1 MRLLII
7 LLFSCFT
14 SLLSAQSKDLMVQG
28 VTPSMYVMHT
38 VQPKENWYS
47 VGRLYNI
54 SPKEIAPFN
63 GVTMDKP
70 LAIGEHLKVPLTA
83 ANFSQNGSASPDEIF
98 VPVYHV
104 VQEKEW
110 MYRISTNYNKV
121 PVESLEKWNNI
132 NRDQAKL
139 GTKLIIGYLKVKK
152 DQSALASNN
161 PVVPVQSAPPPAP
174 PVLVPPATPP
184 VVRVEE
190 KKPELVAE
198 KKPEP
203 VAEKKPEPVTE
214 IPEKKEEKKPV
225 ALPPPAEEKKMPEK
239 KVEEYQPVATTV
251 SNNNA
256 NGGFFSQMFEESGK
270 SSSGSAG
277 IFKSTS
283 GWQDGKYYAL
293 MNNVAVGV
301 IVKVTNPAN
310 NKSVFAKVLGQL
322 PEMKESAGLTIR
334 VSDAAAAEL
343 GTSTTRFPLEI
354 KY

>member
-1 MRLLII
+1 
-7 LLFSCFT
+7 
-14 SLLSAQSKDLMVQG
+14 MVQG
-28 VTPSMYVMHT
+28 VTPGLCVTHT

-63 GVTMDKP
+63 GVTMDKA
-70 LAIGEHLKVPLTA
+70 LAIGEQLKVPLTT
-83 ANFSQNGSASPDEIF
+83 ANFSQNGSGLPDEAF
-98 VPVYHV
+98 VPVYHI
-104 VQEKEW
+104 VQDKEW

-132 NRDQAKL
+132 NRDQAKA

-152 DQSALASNN
+152 DQSALASANAA
-161 PVVPVQSAPPPAP
+161 PPVQSAPPPAP
-174 PVLVPPATPP
+174 PVLVPPAAPP

-190 KKPELVAE
+190 KKPE
-198 KKPEP
+198 P
-203 VAEKKPEPVTE
+203 VIQVTE
-214 IPEKKEEKKPV
+214 MPEKKEEKKSIPPP
-225 ALPPPAEEKKMPEK
+225 PPPAEKEKMPEPK
-239 KVEEYQPVATTV
+239 AEAYKPVVSTV

-256 NGGFFSQMFEESGK
+256 AGGFFSQMFEESGK

-310 NKSVFAKVLGQL
+310 DKTVFAKVLGQL

-334 VSDAAAAEL
+334 ISDAAAAEL
-343 GTSTTRFPLEI
+343 GVSTTRFPLEI